1 MTKKLLFLSLALLT
15 FVVLLT
21 ATAAAAELPFADV
34 KAGSDYYEGV
44 KYVYEKGLMNG
55 TAPDRFS
62 PKNGLTRGMIVTILH
77 RLNGSPQPGSAS
89 FADVPADAWYA
100 KGVAWAASNGV
111 AGGVGD
117 GKFAPDATLTRE
129 QLVTMLYRAAKSP
142 VAGGDLDF
150 PDAKKTADWAE
161 APMRWAVKCK
171 LISAMKTGILGPKAV
186 ASRGLVAS
194 MLSKFG
200 SGENVVPPG
209 LVVTDAHAEAANADF
224 SALET
229 LYAGMKATYTGL
241 HEHADTGKVMRDGKL
256 TGSDGHYTLK
266 QWKET
271 ILDELGYDVTA
282 IVDHRQVQGLYSPDW
297 DPDLFIYGTEPGTH
311 FTSGLSPQAKD
322 NHIHYTMLFDDRD
335 DLMNVLQTF
344 TEFGFRGDDPNPIY
358 WGYKS
363 PDFTKA
369 RFLELVDYVHSIGG
383 TVSYAHPMGSTT
395 DYHSYLMSDNI
406 EDYFIGEFTNFDTIN
421 WEGPYTNYSQESY
434 EIWERLL
441 QAGHHIY
448 ASTIGDTH
456 GTKRCDPST
465 VYTTTK
471 KAPEAFR
478 QVRAGNFTA
487 GYMGIKM
494 NVGDKPM
501 GSVAGYKEGD
511 TLTIEVADF
520 FKKKSDVKPD
530 SDYYLRV
537 FTDKGLC
544 AIKKIRAEETTRFAI
559 TMKDRAYYHADVF
572 NADNGYAIAI
582 GNPIWKK

>member
-1 MTKKLLFLSLALLT
+1 MKHRILSLLLASI
-15 FVVLLT
+15 LLLGLLPV
-21 ATAAAAELPFADV
+21 AAAAADLPFTDV
-34 KAGSDYYEGV
+34 KAGSEYYDGV

-55 TAPDRFS
+55 TAADKFS
-62 PKNGLTRGMIVTILH
+62 PGDGLTRGMIVTVLY
-77 RLNGSPQPGSAS
+77 RLSGSPETAGAN
-89 FADVPADAWYA
+89 FTDVPADAWYA
-100 KGVAWAASNGV
+100 KGVAWAAANGV
-111 AGGVGD
+111 VSGVGE
-117 GKFAPDATLTRE
+117 GKFAPNATLTRE
-129 QLVTMLYRAAKSP
+129 QLVTMLHRAAKSP
-142 VAGGDLDF
+142 IAGGDLDF
-150 PDAKKTADWAE
+150 PDAKRVSDWAKE
-161 APMRWAVKCK
+161 PMRWAVKCN
-171 LISAMKTGILGPKAV
+171 LISAMKTGILGPRAV

-200 SGENVVPPG
+200 NGENVLPAG
-209 LVVTDAHAEAANADF
+209 LVLADAHTEAANADF
-224 SALET
+224 SSLEK
-229 LYAGMKATYTGL
+229 LYAGMQATYTGL
-241 HEHADTGKVMRDGKL
+241 HEHADTGKVSRDGKM
-256 TGSDGHYTLK
+256 TGSDGKFTLK
-266 QWKET
+266 QWKEQ
-271 ILDELGYDVTA
+271 ILGDLGYDVTA

-311 FTSGLSPQAKD
+311 FTAGLSPQAKND
-322 NHIHYTMLFDDRD
+322 HIHYTMLFDDRD

-358 WGYKS
+358 WGYAS
-363 PDFTKA
+363 PKFTKQ

-395 DYHSYLMSDNI
+395 DYHSYLLSDNI

-421 WEGPYTNYSQESY
+421 WEGPYTKYSKESY

-441 QAGHHIY
+441 QAGHYIY

-456 GTKRCDPST
+456 SVKRCDPST

-487 GYMGIKM
+487 GYIGIKM

-501 GSVAGYKEGD
+501 GSVAGYKAGD
-511 TLTIEVADF
+511 TLTIEVSDF
-520 FKKKSDVKPD
+520 FKKKPEVKPD

-537 FTDKGLC
+537 FTEKGLC
-544 AIKKIRAEETTRFAI
+544 FCRKIDVTETTRLAL
-559 TMKDRAYYHADVF
+559 TVQDRAYYHADVF

-582 GNPIWKK
+582 GNPIWKQ